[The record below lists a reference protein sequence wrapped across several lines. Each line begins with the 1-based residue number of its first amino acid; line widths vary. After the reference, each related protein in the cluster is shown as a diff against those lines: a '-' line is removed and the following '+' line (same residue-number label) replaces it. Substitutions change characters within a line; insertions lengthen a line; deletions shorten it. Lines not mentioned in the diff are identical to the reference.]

1 MVTKNQIKFLKGL
14 SLKKN
19 RIKSK
24 KIIVEGEKIIREF
37 IDSDYKLDKVYSTD
51 PLKFHNYPNQ
61 KLSEKKSEKT

>member
-51 PLKFHNYPNQ
+51 PLKYHNYPVKNY
-61 KLSEKKSEKT
+61 LKKI